1 MAYTVWQNL
10 DQVERYANRRYRHWD
25 QRLISRREQRLVQR
39 LFAGNGLGGEILDAP
54 VGYGRFQPL
63 LSRFGPVKA
72 LDFNYF
78 AALYQ
83 LQRAGLAS
91 DAVTGLAEKLPFKDQ
106 SFDVIFCFRLLQHM
120 HTADER
126 IAICREFK
134 RVSRRW
140 VVLSHYQKKAVHRL
154 QRLLFRP
161 PSRITMLSR
170 EEFRAE
176 TTLAGLSLV
185 SSVAVVPGLHAH
197 HISLFT
203 AD

>member
-25 QRLISRREQRLVQR
+25 QRLISRREQRLVRR
-39 LFAGNGLGGEILDAP
+39 LFTRNGLAGQILDAP
-54 VGYGRFQPL
+54 VGYGRFQRL
-63 LSRFGPVKA
+63 LSEFGPVKA

-83 LQRAGLAS
+83 LQRAGLAT

-106 SFDVIFCFRLLQHM
+106 SFDVIFSFRLLQHM
-120 HTADER
+120 HDADER
-126 IAICREFK
+126 IAIYREFK

-140 VVLSHYQKKAVHRL
+140 VVLSYYRKKVVHRL
-154 QRLLFRP
+154 QRLLIRQ

-170 EEFRAE
+170 EEFLAE
-176 TTLAGLSLV
+176 TVSAGLSLV
-185 SSVAVVPGLHAH
+185 SSVAVAPGLHAH
-197 HISLFT
+197 QISLFT
-203 AD
+203 TD